1 MEQNKFYHN
10 LSICKAESKST
21 FDSKV
26 ETVMAK
32 ACYDYMDVVLAD
44 FGEIQNDCLIHKV
57 RPAIVISSTGY
68 NTNSPVMQVI
78 PMTKKMKNIDSSYH
92 VFIDMKDCENLNNSG
107 VAMVEQLCTID
118 RAHVVHWIGTIVDE
132 RLIEK
137 IQTAVKQQLGLEGC

>member
-78 PMTKKMKNIDSSYH
+78 PMT
-92 VFIDMKDCENLNNSG
+92 
-107 VAMVEQLCTID
+107 
-118 RAHVVHWIGTIVDE
+118 
-132 RLIEK
+132 
-137 IQTAVKQQLGLEGC
+137 